1 MFVGPDGELPLPW
14 QRGALDAALAQQ
26 RGHALLVHAAPGI
39 GALEFALVLAQ
50 AWLCEAGIASGIVSD
65 IASGI
70 STGTTSGAATSRP
83 CGRCPSCQLLRARA
97 HPDLNLRLPEET
109 AVALGWPVVL
119 DEKRKPS
126 RQIRISEIRD
136 AVDWIVTTSGRGHAK
151 VLVLHPAEAMNAES
165 ASALL
170 KTLEEPPRG
179 ARLILTAADPARL
192 LPTVVS
198 RCQLLRLPAPTLEQ
212 ATAWLAGQG
221 VAGPAVLLAAAGGR
235 PLDALQ
241 WHREGVTAAVWP
253 TLPASVLAERA
264 EAFANWPIAR
274 VVDVLQKLCH
284 DAVRCALGGAPR
296 FFARAVIP
304 GGASLPALDA
314 WQRSLQ
320 RVMRHADHPWTAAL
334 LVESLVAEGRAALTP
349 LDTLKR

>member
-1 MFVGPDGELPLPW
+1 MFVGADGELPLPW
-14 QRGALDAALAQQ
+14 LRGALDAALAQQ

-39 GALEFALVLAQ
+39 GALEFGLVLAQ
-50 AWLCEAGIASGIVSD
+50 AWLCEADAG
-65 IASGI
+65 
-70 STGTTSGAATSRP
+70 SGALSDAAALRP
-83 CGRCPSCQLLRARA
+83 CGRCASCQLLHSRA
-97 HPDLNLRLPEET
+97 HPDLNLRVPEET
-109 AVALGWPVVL
+109 AVAIGWPVAL

-136 AVDWIVTTSGRGHAK
+136 AVDWIVTTSGRGRAK

-179 ARLILTAADPARL
+179 ARLILTASDPARL
-192 LPTVVS
+192 LPTVLS
-198 RCQLLRLPAPTLEQ
+198 RCQVLRLPAPTLEQ

-241 WHREGVTAAVWP
+241 WNREGVTAAVWP

-274 VVDVLQKLCH
+274 LVDVLEKLCH
-284 DAVRCALGGAPR
+284 DAATRALGGATR
-296 FFARAVIP
+296 FFPSDAVP
-304 GGASLPALDA
+304 ADASLPALEA